1 MYLTDTQIEAQPA
14 RRKKRR
20 RSSSSSGSENIRET
34 REKVHEKCFLIS
46 TASGSGNQTTRTA
59 TATATATVTATATS
73 AAAAKVSNKIFNV
86 FAWACCLLASAFCLG
101 ALLKSPRNSPT
112 YPQPMLPPPLLT
124 SLCSAPAPADGQKR
138 PLIFSEVSQHFFLP
152 FISFFSP
159 WLIRNF
165 PSAVLLGK
173 R

>member
-14 RRKKRR
+14 RRKKR

-59 TATATATVTATATS
+59 TATATATVTATS

-86 FAWACCLLASAFCLG
+86 FA
-101 ALLKSPRNSPT
+101 
-112 YPQPMLPPPLLT
+112 
-124 SLCSAPAPADGQKR
+124 
-138 PLIFSEVSQHFFLP
+138 
-152 FISFFSP
+152 
-159 WLIRNF
+159 
-165 PSAVLLGK
+165 
-173 R
+173 